1 MAEKSPKI
9 HQKSRRYER
18 LLRGEISSQQYV
30 KALKSEALAQRTVRP
45 PRVGRSA
52 SASS

>member
-9 HQKSRRYER
+9 QGKSQRYER

-30 KALKSEALAQRTVRP
+30 KALKSEALARRP
-45 PRVGRSA
+45 SRSSRAAGGA
-52 SASS
+52 SAS